1 MLKDQLIAKCG
12 PETVD
17 EKMQDL
23 AWDDDGDDPASSLH
37 TPVKGQGP
45 RTRARKKESA
55 PALAEKVDPPMI
67 GTLEMQS
74 LPDATLSPVH
84 VCVTWADKKLWIAL
98 PHIPWLVQYVAAEK
112 ATGGVAPVIPETEDQ
127 GKSGAI
133 RWNFRDNTWQARCR
147 RADGSWVTNTKGVH
161 KRIALEGDPLFQ
173 CNFQAAKQA
182 VYEELEKW
190 VRSHSTDD
198 EPKP

>member
-1 MLKDQLIAKCG
+1 
-12 PETVD
+12 
-17 EKMQDL
+17 
-23 AWDDDGDDPASSLH
+23 
-37 TPVKGQGP
+37 
-45 RTRARKKESA
+45 
-55 PALAEKVDPPMI
+55 MI

-74 LPDATLSPVH
+74 LPDATLSPVP
-84 VCVTWADKKLWIAL
+84 VCVAWADKESWIAL
-98 PHIPWLVQYVAAEK
+98 PDIPWLVQYAATEK
-112 ATGGVAPVIPETEDQ
+112 ATGGVVPVIPETEDH

-173 CNFQAAKQA
+173 SKFQAAKQA

-190 VRSHSTDD
+190 VRSHSAGD